1 MKGMRGAQGVRTTD
15 IQSPDCFNQGWV
27 EAPGL
32 AMGDG
37 GFDAAE
43 NREVKAAQE
52 QWETSRCNCCAGLR
66 ITKSLRIMQP
76 AG

>member
-15 IQSPDCFNQGWV
+15 IQSPDRFNQGWV
-27 EAPGL
+27 EALGL
-32 AMGDG
+32 AMVEG
-37 GFDAAE
+37 GFGAVG

-66 ITKSLRIMQP
+66 ITKSLRITQP